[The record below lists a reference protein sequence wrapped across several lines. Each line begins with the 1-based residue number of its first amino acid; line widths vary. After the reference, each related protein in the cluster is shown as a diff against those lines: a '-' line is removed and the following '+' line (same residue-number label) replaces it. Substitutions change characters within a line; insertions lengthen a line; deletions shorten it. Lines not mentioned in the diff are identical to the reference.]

1 MHHFVLFSVIL
12 IAASVIVLLIP
23 STLDEGFKN
32 NSPRLIKQTAP
43 NNRAMGHSNP
53 TAAGQ
58 RNSSST
64 AGAADGSSNNQHLM
78 DILLKKQDIIAE
90 AFENRDEQSFL
101 NFNKLDDT
109 NCIWGRIHTPR
120 VTNDTYSYLGDFNS
134 YEECARSTNIPPN
147 AKAITYHNES
157 HGGGWAKQ
165 CYSIND
171 TTTTVAEKNTTCGIV
186 VSTPPP
192 APPPPPPPAAAPVPD
207 IVTSTAADEGD
218 NVPIPVAGCNMDV
231 CMKIDPK
238 AVDPQGIPI
247 AFQGNCINPKYK
259 GSRSVN
265 YGIKYCPAF
274 QSKYDVYDQECQTC
288 GYYEYKGICRRK
300 DPNKDPDPPGFVPT
314 PVNPSNCDYE
324 SYESPDGVTMGAIPG
339 TQGSQ
344 GSQGSKSSLD
354 PSCSTCKLIQR
365 VDRCVIPEC
374 HSTDGYLPF
383 PDDEGY
389 NFAEG
394 CFYYN
399 PSKENTRPGM
409 QGRSPGYYCPPIT
422 QGQSYDGGGNSGDPC
437 YTTNGALSFAKYVR
451 MNKACSNDKAKSNQ
465 NFVPGKDA
473 PIDANY
479 TTTASKTSAT
489 ASKTSATASKATASK
504 ATASTATASKTS
516 ATASTINHVHH
527 VYHHEVDSNNSNSN
541 TNNNGCSYME
551 PVPGA
556 GILGF

>member
-1 MHHFVLFSVIL
+1 
-12 IAASVIVLLIP
+12 
-23 STLDEGFKN
+23 
-32 NSPRLIKQTAP
+32 
-43 NNRAMGHSNP
+43 
-53 TAAGQ
+53 
-58 RNSSST
+58 
-64 AGAADGSSNNQHLM
+64 
-78 DILLKKQDIIAE
+78 
-90 AFENRDEQSFL
+90 
-101 NFNKLDDT
+101 
-109 NCIWGRIHTPR
+109 

-171 TTTTVAEKNTTCGIV
+171 ANTSVADKNTTCGIV

-192 APPPPPPPAAAPVPD
+192 AATAPAPAPVAATVSD
-207 IVTSTAADEGD
+207 IVTSSAADEGN
-218 NVPIPVAGCNMDV
+218 NVTIPTAGCNMDV
-231 CMKIDPK
+231 CMQIDPK

-259 GSRSVN
+259 GSRNVN

-274 QSKYDVYDQECQTC
+274 QPKYDVYDQECQTC
-288 GYYEYKGICRRK
+288 GHYEYKGICRRK

-324 SYESPDGVTMGAIPG
+324 SYESPDGVIPG
-339 TQGSQ
+339 PIPGSRS
-344 GSQGSKSSLD
+344 SQSSQSSQISQSSQSSQNNLATTD
-354 PSCSTCKLIQR
+354 PSCSTCKLTQR
-365 VDRCVIPEC
+365 IDRCVLPGC
-374 HSTDGYLPF
+374 YSADGYLPF
-383 PDDEGY
+383 PDDDGY
-389 NFAEG
+389 RFAEG

-399 PSKENTRPGM
+399 PNKGQTIPGM

-422 QGQSYDGGGNSGDPC
+422 QGQSYDGGGDSGDPC
-437 YTTNGALSFAKYVR
+437 YTTNGALSYAKYVR
-451 MNKACSNDKAKSNQ
+451 MNNVCSNDKATSNQ

-473 PIDANY
+473 PIDDNY
-479 TTTASKTSAT
+479 TPPPRNTSNASAT

-504 ATASTATASKTS
+504 TSATASKATASKTS

-527 VYHHEVDSNNSNSN
+527 VYHHEVDSNNNSNNNSN

-556 GILGF
+556 GILGFA